1 METFAISMFN
11 TYGNKII
18 LVHFIC
24 IFIWF
29 TGMIATRLF
38 LGDNLEKIKDL
49 QAKLGKQISIMGIF
63 FIIMIPFIFLLLLTL
78 FILIFTMGEH
88 INFYFKAMVWLL
100 VTVNFL
106 GMYIALIHSKILFNN
121 YEFYEAQFRLAS
133 LTNTYLPL
141 SILAESFIL
150 VMLIML
156 WLGVDINL
164 FNF

>member
-24 IFIWF
+24 IVIWF

-38 LGDNLEKIKDL
+38 LQDNLEKIKDL
-49 QAKLGKQISIMGIF
+49 QEKLGKQISIMGIF
-63 FIIMIPFIFLLLLTL
+63 FIVMIPFIFFLLLTL
-78 FILIFTMGEH
+78 FILTFTMGEH
-88 INFYFKAMVWLL
+88 INFYFKATVWIF

-106 GMYIALIHSKILFNN
+106 GMYIALIQSKKLFNN
-121 YEFYEAQFRLAS
+121 GKFYDAQFRLVS